1 MSCQARLCREIIKE
15 EFGIYS
21 ALIANLLL
29 LKGRLTLSD
38 LARFSRFKAKHV
50 RECLVVLIQHGVVY
64 FSEPTADAVKA
75 DGPTFYE
82 IDPEKILM
90 RLRMGRIMRI
100 SEEHYGKPGSAICK
114 LLFLYGRVR
123 LSQVLQ
129 WAKINDEK
137 QKDESAYTR
146 AFTLMAQ
153 EQFITAVLPQHSRSV
168 TDRYM
173 EAEAKELEKY
183 TIITSGEAKQ
193 IKAIAKA
200 NADAVFLQEEH
211 VGMKRRASDI
221 LQSEAKRRA
230 QEAGDYTFET
240 EQEKLETQGR
250 KKSKPLLFD
259 VDPQVFFALNYER
272 YNIYFRNH
280 MVVELATDRINRTAG
295 IVIKTF
301 FRHGKE
307 KLKDIKDDY
316 SPAATPTHIANML
329 DADVFQRGDLLL
341 DLTPG
346 SSSSSRSSSKQK
358 ELPDVSQVVN
368 GYFQLLLADHAGFL
382 KRRDEL
388 GAHQYAVDFKRVR
401 HVMKRHL
408 FEGLLKERFGV
419 ASCRIVRILVEK
431 GKLEESQIQKLAM
444 LPPKDVRFKLGVLLT
459 HGIVDIQ
466 EVPRSADRAT
476 SRSFHLWFVSLDKCF
491 DALIADI
498 YRTLTNLQQRKNEE
512 LVRRSRLLEKLSRID
527 VLANMELLNEIDK
540 AEVGKMDTI
549 VSRIEIAKDRLDA
562 MLMMLRDF

>member
-1 MSCQARLCREIIKE
+1 MSCQARLCREIIRE
-15 EFGIYS
+15 EFGSYP
-21 ALIANLLL
+21 ALIADLLL

-38 LARFSRFKAKHV
+38 LVRFSRFKAKHV

-64 FSEPTADAVKA
+64 FSESTTDSVKA
-75 DGPTFYE
+75 DAPTFYE

-114 LLFLYGRVR
+114 LLFLYGRVQ

-129 WAKINDEK
+129 WAAIHDDK
-137 QKDESAYTR
+137 QKDESAYKR

-153 EQFITAVLPQHSRSV
+153 EQFIAAVLPQHSRSV

-193 IKAIAKA
+193 IKETAKA
-200 NADAVFLQEEH
+200 NTDAIYHQEEF

-230 QEAGDYTFET
+230 QETGDYTFET
-240 EQEKLETQGR
+240 EGEKLESQGR

-259 VDPQVFFALNYER
+259 VDPNVFFALNYDR

-280 MVVELATDRINRTAG
+280 MVVEFATDKINRTAG

-307 KLKDIKDDY
+307 KLKNIKDDY
-316 SPAATPTHIANML
+316 SPAATPSHIANML

-341 DLTPG
+341 DLAPG
-346 SSSSSRSSSKQK
+346 SSKKK

-368 GYFQLLLADHAGFL
+368 GYFQLLLADDAGFL
-382 KRRDEL
+382 TKRDEL
-388 GAHQYAVDFKRVR
+388 GANQYAVNFKRVR

-408 FEGLLKERFGV
+408 FEGLLKERFGI
-419 ASCRIVRILVEK
+419 ASCRIIRILLDK

-444 LPPKDVRFKLGVLLT
+444 LPPKDVRFKLDVLLT

-476 SRSFHLWFVSLDKCF
+476 SRSFHLWFVSIDKCF
-491 DALIADI
+491 DALITEI
-498 YRTLTNLQQRKNEE
+498 YRTITNLQQRKNEE

-527 VLANMELLNEIDK
+527 VLANMQLLNEIDK
-540 AEVGKMDTI
+540 AEVSKMDTI

-562 MLMMLRDF
+562 MLMIFRDF